1 MTSIK
6 KDKLFISKLDDAIDA
21 GTKQAEY
28 CTLILTEG
36 DSAKSLAMSGI
47 EVIGR

>member
-21 GTKQAEY
+21 VTKQAEY

-36 DSAKSLAMSGI
+36 DYAKSLAMSGI

>member
-1 MTSIK
+1 MTSTK